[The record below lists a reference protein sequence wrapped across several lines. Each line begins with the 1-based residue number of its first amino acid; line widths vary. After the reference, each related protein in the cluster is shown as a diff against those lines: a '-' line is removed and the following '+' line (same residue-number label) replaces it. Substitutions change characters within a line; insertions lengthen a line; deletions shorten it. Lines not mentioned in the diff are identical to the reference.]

1 MHTKGHIIIGVTKDP
16 IWLSLQ
22 DYEKKS
28 IIERQFPKRELFQKK
43 PKSTPL
49 PICQDKSLVDIV
61 ATSDVE
67 SLVTYIKSV
76 LYKIFPDQTINN
88 QLKNHEVRYEDIFGY
103 HGYSQRPYEYSHGL
117 LPYDSH
123 NQKELTYEVTYLK
136 ETEKAMYVKISW
148 EHHFKS
154 IDFGG
159 FTISELD
166 IFAKQLFYAISES
179 PFFTDAF
186 VLLTDKSYVECT
198 DEYDNHQTLKL
209 IDQHFVADVDTI
221 QRQIDLVIPIDWDK
235 EIGNLIPLDEM
246 GSFISYDGHGY
257 YCKQEGDTTYKS
269 NISYNA
275 DYPAPKMLSEA
286 FTHVLWYNR

>member
-28 IIERQFPKRELFQKK
+28 IIERQFPKRKLFQEK

-103 HGYSQRPYEYSHGL
+103 HGYGQRPYEYSHGL
-117 LPYDSH
+117 LPYD
-123 NQKELTYEVTYLK
+123 L
-136 ETEKAMYVKISW
+136 
-148 EHHFKS
+148 
-154 IDFGG
+154 
-159 FTISELD
+159 
-166 IFAKQLFYAISES
+166 KQLIEKSR
-179 PFFTDAF
+179 F
-186 VLLTDKSYVECT
+186 V
-198 DEYDNHQTLKL
+198 
-209 IDQHFVADVDTI
+209 
-221 QRQIDLVIPIDWDK
+221 
-235 EIGNLIPLDEM
+235 
-246 GSFISYDGHGY
+246 
-257 YCKQEGDTTYKS
+257 
-269 NISYNA
+269 
-275 DYPAPKMLSEA
+275 
-286 FTHVLWYNR
+286 